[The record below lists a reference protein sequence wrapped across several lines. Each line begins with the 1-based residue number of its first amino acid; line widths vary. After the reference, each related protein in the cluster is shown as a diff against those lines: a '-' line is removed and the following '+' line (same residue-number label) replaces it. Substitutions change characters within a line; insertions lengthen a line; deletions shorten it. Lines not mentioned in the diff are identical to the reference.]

1 VPCPLNITRS
11 HADRFFEDFRKSD
24 LGLVWFTPD
33 FLDVANVYSQ
43 FYCDAG
49 GSCLFPWRHAK
60 LSQLLKELFIQSASG
75 TLNLEGTSEIEKII
89 QENGYAIPVAEMNWW
104 ISKGGKILPI
114 HPAGLFH
121 VKLRDFL

>member
-1 VPCPLNITRS
+1 
-11 HADRFFEDFRKSD
+11 
-24 LGLVWFTPD
+24 
-33 FLDVANVYSQ
+33 
-43 FYCDAG
+43 
-49 GSCLFPWRHAK
+49 
-60 LSQLLKELFIQSASG
+60 LKELFIQSASG